1 MRLYQLLE
9 SASDSLTKVWE
20 GSHFGSLIRY
30 LEGGNEDNQMLAR
43 MLKAGVQKAKSEP
56 ERLFSSLKPLIK
68 AARDDF
74 EHSSVYHSA
83 LNAVVNGVSEIALKD
98 RELFHRLTAK
108 VSVEELKPLLTNKL
122 KVQLKL
128 MDKKLKRTPDEEQY
142 DEEQELF
149 VFIGRP
155 GFRESPPGSENFKKT
170 LEIENLIKVDGYD
183 AEAHQMVQ
191 MMKLR
196 ARVQGENSE
205 VYSIRLPAGTIPDRS
220 TMGGKIDDYL
230 IDLINKHKQTVH

>member
-9 SASDSLTKVWE
+9 SASDALTKVWE
-20 GSHFGSLIRY
+20 SRPFADLIRY
-30 LEGGNEDNQMLAR
+30 LEGGSEDNQMLAR
-43 MLKAGVQKAKSEP
+43 MLKSGLQKAKSEP

-68 AARDDF
+68 AARADF
-74 EHSSVYHSA
+74 EHSSVYHSS
-83 LNAVVNGVSEIALKD
+83 LTAVVNGVADVALKNVPM
-98 RELFHRLTAK
+98 FQALTAK
-108 VSVEELKPLLTNKL
+108 VGVADLEPFLSNKQ

-128 MDKKLKRTPDEEQY
+128 LHKKLGRTPDEEQY
-142 DEEQELF
+142 DDEQELF

-155 GFRESPPGSENFKKT
+155 TFKEVPPGSDNFKKT
-170 LEIENLIKVDGYD
+170 LEIERLIKVDGYD

-205 VYSIRLPAGTIPDRS
+205 VYSIRLPAGTITNKSSSDAE
-220 TMGGKIDDYL
+220 IDDYL
-230 IDLINKHKQTVH
+230 RDLINKHKQVVR